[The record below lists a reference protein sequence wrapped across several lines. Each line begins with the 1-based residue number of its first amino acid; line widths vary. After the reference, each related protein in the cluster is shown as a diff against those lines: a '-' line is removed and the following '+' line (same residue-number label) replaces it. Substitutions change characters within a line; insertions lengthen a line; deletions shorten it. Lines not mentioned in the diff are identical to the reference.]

1 MLKTKEVGMREEK
14 ELVKLKRK
22 LKRIKRFR
30 KHSQNMFTDSPIV
43 TMHPLIYS
51 LFLLSVIG
59 IGVCAILFNNMIL
72 FYIGIA
78 EFSAWLGVT
87 VEEMIAG
94 KIDDKILDKIGE
106 LEESIEKL
114 EPKKAVNATT
124 EATSSVETENKTASV
139 KNTTKTEEITEE
151 IDNTTVDDTSVG
163 V

>member
-1 MLKTKEVGMREEK
+1 MQEEK
-14 ELVKLKRK
+14 ELIKLKRK

-30 KHSQNMFTDSPIV
+30 KHSQNVFTDSPIV

-59 IGVCAILFNNMIL
+59 IGVASILFNNMVL
-72 FYIGIA
+72 FYLGIA

-94 KIDDKILDKIGE
+94 KIDDKMLDKIGE
-106 LEESIEKL
+106 LEELIEKL
-114 EPKKAVNATT
+114 EPKKAMAATT
-124 EATSSVETENKTASV
+124 EANSSVEVEKKTTSV
-139 KNTTKTEEITEE
+139 KNATKTEEISDE